1 MAIPDGATHVV
12 LSGTAPQGEIFAT
25 GFWLMG
31 GAIDSE
37 ADANIAAQAIADL
50 AKWDDTGAGHPAT
63 FVGSDTS
70 FDTVNVYQYV
80 TGNPRAAFIGEASLG
95 PRPGQAN
102 QGPLPLQ
109 CCYVVSL
116 RSGLPGR
123 SRRGR
128 MYLPCTNQSLTNH
141 QLDETDVEAIAAWW
155 KGYFD
160 ELNALGDTVGVL
172 NVVSRTLSSAVEVS
186 SLIVDSRL
194 DIQRRRANGESVLF
208 TETTALA

>member
-1 MAIPDGATHVV
+1 MIPAGSTHVV

-25 GFWLMG
+25 GFWLTG
-31 GAIDSE
+31 GAINSE
-37 ADANIAAQAIADL
+37 ASAGVAAQAIADL
-50 AKWDDTGAGHPAT
+50 AKWDDTGTGHPAT
-63 FVGSDTS
+63 FVGTDTS
-70 FDTVNVYQYV
+70 FDTVTVYHYANAGQ
-80 TGNPRAAFIGEASLG
+80 TAQFIGEASLG

-128 MYLPCTNQSLTNH
+128 MYLPCTNQSLTAH
-141 QLDETDVEAIAAWW
+141 QLDETDTDAISAWW

-160 ELNALGDTVGVL
+160 ELNGLGDTVGTL
-172 NVVSRTLSSAVEVS
+172 AVVSKTLTSQVAVT

-194 DIQRRRANGESVLF
+194 DIQRRRANGEQVLF
-208 TETTALA
+208 TSTEALA